1 MQKDKFT
8 DFDLQIRSMLQDA
21 EEEVSPRVWDAVS
34 SRLDRRRVAGIWW
47 RRAAVG
53 MAAAAAVMA
62 GVFFAASPREGVVD
76 TTPLVAE
83 ASVPAAVEAPV
94 VETVEEVPTIEEQ
107 IERSSALLA
116 DIPTRSSHNVAAVE
130 ASVEND
136 ADEPVEVEIVPQAV
150 PSTPE
155 ETVEKAPQ
163 QVQKQKSEETWVD
176 PFALMEYEDSHKK
189 SSRGVSY
196 FIEGNVTSNDRGE
209 ASTIRRSQSGVT
221 STPAQTGIAEK
232 SISTYGIPLS
242 FGIGARFPFGSRI
255 SFGTGINYTLLSR
268 TFTGTYTQVS
278 DRVVE
283 KTVTADIHNNL
294 HYIGIPFNLYYDVLK
309 SNTVN
314 FYVYAGGE
322 VEKGLVNHFVIQ
334 SQPAITYRE
343 SVTGVQWSSALG
355 MGVEFSLGQHVGLY
369 FDPSARYYFDCN
381 QPASVRTQKP
391 YMLNFEVGLRLNL

>member
-1 MQKDKFT
+1 MQKEKFT

-34 SRLDRRRVAGIWW
+34 SRLDRRRVVGIWW

-107 IERSSALLA
+107 IERSSTLLA
-116 DIPTRSSHNVAAVE
+116 DIPTLFAVE
-130 ASVEND
+130 ESVEND
-136 ADEPVEVEIVPQAV
+136 ADGLVEVEIVPQAV

-155 ETVEKAPQ
+155 ETVEEAVEH
-163 QVQKQKSEETWVD
+163 VQKQKSEETWVD

-209 ASTIRRSQSGVT
+209 AATIRRAQSGVT
-221 STPAQTGIAEK
+221 SVPTQTGIAEK

-242 FGIGARFPFGSRI
+242 FGIGARFPFGRRI

-322 VEKGLVNHFVIQ
+322 VEKGLVNHFVPIGSPFLCLPLLSPCKYQ
-334 SQPAITYRE
+334 
-343 SVTGVQWSSALG
+343 
-355 MGVEFSLGQHVGLY
+355 
-369 FDPSARYYFDCN
+369 
-381 QPASVRTQKP
+381 
-391 YMLNFEVGLRLNL
+391 